1 MLPYDVPLDW
11 TSACLFLLTA
21 DLANLQKYQ
30 ISTVD
35 YVLQSAHMLL
45 RTRFKSVLYAINELP
60 DVNVQKDSSTQAA
73 YFQRHLKPLLL

>member
-45 RTRFKSVLYAINELP
+45 RTRFKSVLY
-60 DVNVQKDSSTQAA
+60 
-73 YFQRHLKPLLL
+73 QRAP